1 MNLAR
6 IQSNFEQLAQ
16 EDPLWTV
23 LSDNAK
29 RGGKWDP
36 DEFYQ
41 TGENEI
47 ADLEAKLALHRIPL
61 SGERA
66 LDFGCGVGRLTF
78 PLSRRFSCCV
88 GIDISGSMI
97 AYARANSGRGGVTA
111 FHVSSDQGLSM
122 IASGS
127 IDFAFADIVF
137 QHMPTRYART
147 YLRSLA
153 RVLSPG
159 GTLAFQMPSHLDP
172 SYPRNKRAFPLARKR
187 LHYVLKMLGQTLG
200 LGDTRPYFEMHA
212 FRRDRLLAF
221 LDGDCGLDVPIIC
234 DYPAAGPA
242 WKSYLYVCRKDAKKR
257 QA

>member
-1 MNLAR
+1 MNLER
-6 IQSNFEQLAQ
+6 IRSNFEQLAQ

-23 LSDNAK
+23 LSDNSK

-36 DEFYQ
+36 EEFYQ

-47 ADLEAKLALHRIPL
+47 ADLEAKLARHGISL
-61 SGERA
+61 SGARA

-78 PLSRRFSCCV
+78 PLSRRFGCCV
-88 GIDISGSMI
+88 GIDISTSMI
-97 AYARANSGRGGVTA
+97 AYARSNSGRGGATE

-137 QHMPTRYART
+137 QHMPTRYARK

-172 SYPRNKRAFPLARKR
+172 SYPRNQRVLPLTRKR
-187 LHYVLKMLGQTLG
+187 LHYVLKMLGQMLHLG
-200 LGDTRPYFEMHA
+200 EAGPYFEMHA
-212 FRRDRLLAF
+212 FPRHRLLAF
-221 LDGDCGLDVPIIC
+221 LERDCGLDVTLVC

-242 WKSYLYVCRKDAKKR
+242 WKSYLYVCRSRAKK
-257 QA
+257 